1 MSNDDSAVAAA
12 AGGQGDSVIVE
23 LRSVAALD
31 DGWRWL
37 LVAEAV

>member
-1 MSNDDSAVAAA
+1 
-12 AGGQGDSVIVE
+12 VIVE